1 LRVHRPVAGS
11 PRILPGLASEPFP
24 PADAL
29 MGRAA
34 QMYWH
39 REWLLRAGVPLF
51 VLAEVNAGGLAIT
64 LRRPPQ
70 GPHVVSTRS
79 ATYLRRRTAASVL
92 LGLTLAV
99 VAGAA
104 GTAALIVSFV

>member
-1 LRVHRPVAGS
+1 M
-11 PRILPGLASEPFP
+11 
-24 PADAL
+24 

-51 VLAEVNAGGLAIT
+51 VLAEVDSAGPRLR
-64 LRRPPQ
+64 LRRPAR

-79 ATYLRRRTAASVL
+79 ATFLRRRTAVSVI
-92 LGLTLAV
+92 LGLAIAV
-99 VAGAA
+99 LGGLGGAA
-104 GTAALIVSFV
+104 AVIVHYVH